1 MATFFDVDAANATL
15 PEVGPLLQT
24 LADQRSE
31 LIRLRDASVAAAS
44 GAGSGPGSEPE
55 PDREEARRIRL
66 RMQGLVDQM
75 AAAVARIDA
84 LGITL
89 RDIERGLIDFPAL
102 ASGRQ
107 VWLCW
112 QLGEDR
118 VDHWHELDTG
128 FGSRRP
134 LIDLA

>member
-1 MATFFDVDAANATL
+1 MTRFFDVDAANGALT
-15 PEVGPLLQT
+15 EVGPLLAT
-24 LADQRSE
+24 LADQRNE
-31 LIRLRDASVAAAS
+31 LITLRDRALAAHSPS
-44 GAGSGPGSEPE
+44 GAGSSDES
-55 PDREEARRIRL
+55 DIEETRRIRL
-66 RMQGLVDQM
+66 RMQGVIDQM
-75 AAAVARIDA
+75 SAAVARIDS

-112 QLGEDR
+112 QLGETD
-118 VDHWHELDTG
+118 VAHWHELETG

-134 LIDLA
+134 LIELL

>member
-1 MATFFDVDAANATL
+1 MTTFFDVDAANTTL

-44 GAGSGPGSEPE
+44 GAGSGPGAEPE
-55 PDREEARRIRL
+55 PDPEEARRIRL
-66 RMQGLVDQM
+66 RMQGIVDQM

-112 QLGEDR
+112 QLGEER